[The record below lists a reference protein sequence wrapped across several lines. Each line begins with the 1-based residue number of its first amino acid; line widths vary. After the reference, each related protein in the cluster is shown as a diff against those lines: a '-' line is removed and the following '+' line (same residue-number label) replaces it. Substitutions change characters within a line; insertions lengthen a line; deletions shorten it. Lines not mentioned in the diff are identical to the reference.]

1 MEENRTTPDDS
12 TEREERIEA
21 TRDHRPD
28 REPTKAEEEAADKFR
43 EDHPDDAD
51 DVARHEKEMGEI
63 GAEVKGEGRID

>member
-1 MEENRTTPDDS
+1 MEEDRTTPDES

-21 TRDHRPD
+21 ARDHRPD

-43 EDHPDDAD
+43 ADHAVDAD
-51 DVARHEKEMGEI
+51 EVARHEKEMGEI